1 MTNLPALTGVPKVHR
16 PIRQSCDRCHSQ
28 KVRCTRSDSS
38 KTDDCDRCL
47 RKGSQCV
54 YSSSLP
60 KGRPSLC
67 RRLPDMP
74 STASSDIPI
83 QPYPRDQQR
92 QDSSESPPFVFVGEA
107 DAENTL
113 DIEMS
118 SYDGAFDT
126 TCPVGNIPDFY
137 SNWWQQDDL
146 SDNMQSGAPRV
157 PFYLDQALET
167 LLSPSSLSSSE
178 NHRSSL
184 SSGVSTGANSVTSV
198 EGSKARDCG
207 RSRQSSK
214 SSRSSRTDKN
224 SCDNLMANL
233 SELSIRSSQLL
244 CFSRTFLAGALDP
257 SQSAKSQDPSIQ
269 VQQSIAV
276 VFKSINA
283 WLIHG
288 SAKTD
293 IADSTLRVNL
303 CGANSPDLLQHV
315 FSASNHLIEILCQLR
330 STAEQNPTPRS
341 ITATFPSS
349 RLGQGGSRTNRSEA
363 TTPKGAQDYSVV
375 LHLALV
381 CATLLLNKYMAV
393 LTAFQRCADILQA
406 ALPDA
411 SESLAEPRQEMDGG
425 SRAHMQLVSVVQLCS
440 YYIGRQN
447 QALAAIMEIC
457 KDKDS
462 YRTPM
467 SREDDLRQSVSFS
480 AIRELKSEVEQHLKQ
495 LQQCLQIPF

>member
-1 MTNLPALTGVPKVHR
+1 MTDLSPLTGEPKVHR
-16 PIRQSCDRCHSQ
+16 QIRQSCDRCHSQ
-28 KVRCTRSDSS
+28 KVRCTRSDNC
-38 KTDDCDRCL
+38 KTGDCDRCL

-60 KGRPSLC
+60 KGRPSLY
-67 RRLPDMP
+67 RLPVMP
-74 STASSDIPI
+74 STASSDTSI
-83 QPYPRDQQR
+83 QPYPRDQQLP
-92 QDSSESPPFVFVGEA
+92 DSLESPPVVFLGEA
-107 DAENTL
+107 DAESTI
-113 DIEMS
+113 DIEMGT
-118 SYDGAFDT
+118 YDDTFDT
-126 TCPVGNIPDFY
+126 MCPVGNIADFY
-137 SNWWQQDDL
+137 ANWWEQDHL
-146 SDNMQSGAPRV
+146 SDNIPSSTARV
-157 PFYLDQALET
+157 PFHLDPALET
-167 LLSPSSLSSSE
+167 LLPPSSQSSSG

-184 SSGVSTGANSVTSV
+184 SSGVSTGTSSATSV
-198 EGSKARDCG
+198 GGSKLLDCN

-214 SSRSSRTDKN
+214 SSRSSRTDKI

-244 CFSRTFLAGALDP
+244 CFSRTFLVEALDP
-257 SQSAKSQDPSIQ
+257 SHSAKSQNPSIR

-276 VFKSINA
+276 VFKSINS

-293 IADSTLRVNL
+293 ITDSTSRLNL
-303 CGANSPDLLQHV
+303 CAANSPELLQHI

-330 STAEQNPTPRS
+330 STAEQESTS
-341 ITATFPSS
+341 ISVTGAFPSS
-349 RLGQGGSRTNRSEA
+349 RLGQAGSRANRSET
-363 TTPKGAQDYSVV
+363 TTPNVAQDYSIV

-393 LTAFQRCADILQA
+393 LTAFQRSAYILHA
-406 ALPDA
+406 ALPGGA
-411 SESLAEPRQEMDGG
+411 SESIVEPKEHMDAA

-447 QALAAIMEIC
+447 QALGAMMAIC
-457 KDKDS
+457 RDNDS
-462 YRTPM
+462 HRTPM
-467 SREDDLRQSVSFS
+467 SQEDDPWQSVSFS